1 VIDVRD
7 VFKRYGDHLAV
18 NGVSLRAH
26 PGEIFGLLGANGAG
40 KTTTIR
46 MIVNILV
53 PDSGEVLIDGV
64 PFSEADKNRIGYL
77 PEERGLYRRQTVN
90 EVLTYLA
97 ALKGMLPKRS
107 APAIRWWLKRFD
119 LSASQNR
126 RIDQLSK
133 GMAQKVQFIAAVIH
147 DPEIVFFDE
156 PFAGIDPISSD
167 VLRAALVELVEA
179 GKTVFLS
186 THMMEHAEHICHRV
200 HIIDRGKT
208 VLDGRLSELKERF
221 ETRTIQLETDGNA
234 NYLRDDPAVAKLTS
248 YPNYHEIE
256 LAAGVAPDQILERLL
271 GRVRVRRFEVVSPS
285 LHRIFVEQLTR

>member
-1 VIDVRD
+1 MIDVRD

-46 MIVNILV
+46 MIMNILV

>member
-1 VIDVRD
+1 MIDVRD

-167 VLRAALVELVEA
+167 VLRAALGELVEA

-186 THMMEHAEHICHRV
+186 THMMEHAERICHRV

-221 ETRTIQLETDGNA
+221 ASRTIQLETDGNA

>member
-1 VIDVRD
+1 
-7 VFKRYGDHLAV
+7 
-18 NGVSLRAH
+18 
-26 PGEIFGLLGANGAG
+26 
-40 KTTTIR
+40 
-46 MIVNILV
+46 M
-53 PDSGEVLIDGV
+53 
-64 PFSEADKNRIGYL
+64 
-77 PEERGLYRRQTVN
+77 N

-119 LSASQNR
+119 LSAIHNR

-186 THMMEHAEHICHRV
+186 THMMEHAERICHRI

-221 ETRTIQLETDGNA
+221 GTRAIQLETDGNA

-256 LAAGVAPDQILERLL
+256 LADGAAPDQILERLL

-285 LHRIFVEQLTR
+285 LHRIFVEQLTQ